1 MKKIKMSNKPYI
13 LKNKDFK
20 TILVSVMF
28 PFKISEN
35 DLAFVNLLPNML
47 QYMNN
52 KYSSEEAFLTVKK
65 ELYILGTRCGYQCI
79 GEYGYFYF
87 DMVIPDTFSLKD
99 NLLDEQFKLFN
110 EMIYNPLIKNNGFL
124 DFELNKEINNLN
136 ISMDNALKNFEPYQ
150 NIRVKE
156 IMDDQGIL
164 SRDLIRHRKLLNSVN
179 TKNLYDYYKVT
190 VKNNQP
196 VVFVMG
202 NVFENEIK
210 KLCDKYLFNKSFDEK
225 VFDAE
230 LFYFLKPR
238 KEVLEITESSKF
250 KNSSIS
256 IIYKVKDMCEDDI
269 IYINCVCDLL
279 NSLSSRMLS
288 KVLRDENNIV
298 YSCGARSYSHYGA
311 IEIIALINKE
321 NKDLARSK
329 IIEVMSS
336 LKDSTKFEDNLNNLK
351 ERKKLNLIRKP
362 DNKWEVFHD
371 YFNSSLDISWTA
383 EEYYEKFVN
392 IKASDISRFVDR
404 LVLDTVYFLK
414 EEEHE

>member
-52 KYSSEEAFLTVKK
+52 KYSSEEAFLTIKK

-79 GEYGYFYF
+79 GEYGYIYF

-164 SRDLIRHRKLLNSVN
+164 SRDLIRHRELLNSVN

-190 VKNNQP
+190 IKNNQP

-250 KNSSIS
+250 KDSSIS

-383 EEYYEKFVN
+383 EEYYEKFVS

>member
-1 MKKIKMSNKPYI
+1 MKKIKMSNRPYI
-13 LKNKDFK
+13 LKNTDFK

-28 PFKISEN
+28 PFKIKKN
-35 DLAFVNLLPNML
+35 DLAFINLLPNML

-52 KYSSEEAFLTVKK
+52 KYSSEEAFLTAKK
-65 ELYILGTRCGYQCI
+65 ELYILSTRCGYQCI

-99 NLLDEQFKLFN
+99 NLLDEQFRLFR
-110 EMIYNPLIKNNGFL
+110 EMIYNPLIKDNGFL
-124 DFELNKEINNLN
+124 DFELNKEMNNLN
-136 ISMDNALKNFEPYQ
+136 IGMDNALKNFGSYQ

-156 IMDDQGIL
+156 IMDDQEIL
-164 SRDLIRHRKLLNSVN
+164 SRDLIRHRELLNSVN

-190 VKNNQP
+190 ISDNQP

-202 NVFENEIK
+202 NVLEDEINN
-210 KLCDKYLFNKSFDEK
+210 LCDKYLFNKNFDEK
-225 VFDAE
+225 VFEAE

-238 KEVLEITESSKF
+238 EKVLEITEGSKF
-250 KNSSIS
+250 KDSSLS
-256 IIYKVKDMCEDDI
+256 VIYKVKDMCEDDI
-269 IYINCVCDLL
+269 IYMNCVCDLL

-298 YSCGARSYSHYGA
+298 YSCGARNYSHYGA
-311 IEIIALINKE
+311 IEIIALVNKDNKE
-321 NKDLARSK
+321 LAYSK
-329 IIEVMSS
+329 IIEVMDSF
-336 LKDSTKFEDNLNNLK
+336 KDCTNFEDNLNKLK

-362 DNKWEVFHD
+362 DNKWEIFND
-371 YFNSSLDISWTA
+371 YFNSSLDVTWTD

-392 IKASDISRFVDR
+392 ITASDISKFVDR
-404 LVLDTVYFLK
+404 LILDTVYFLK

>member
-52 KYSSEEAFLTVKK
+52 KYSSEEAFLTIKK

-164 SRDLIRHRKLLNSVN
+164 SRDLIRHRELLNSVN

-190 VKNNQP
+190 IKNNQP

-250 KNSSIS
+250 KDSSIS

-269 IYINCVCDLL
+269 IYINFVCDLL

-383 EEYYEKFVN
+383 EEYYEKFVS

>member
-52 KYSSEEAFLTVKK
+52 KYSSEEAFLTIKK

-164 SRDLIRHRKLLNSVN
+164 SRDLIRHRELLNSVN

-190 VKNNQP
+190 IKNNQP

-250 KNSSIS
+250 KDSSIS

-383 EEYYEKFVN
+383 EEYYEKFVS

>member
-52 KYSSEEAFLTVKK
+52 KYSSEEAFLTIKK

-164 SRDLIRHRKLLNSVN
+164 SRDLIRHRELLNSVN

-190 VKNNQP
+190 IKNNQP

-210 KLCDKYLFNKSFDEK
+210 KLCDKYLFNKIFDEK

-250 KNSSIS
+250 KDSSIS

-383 EEYYEKFVN
+383 EEYYEKFVS

>member
-28 PFKISEN
+28 PFKIFEN

-52 KYSSEEAFLTVKK
+52 KYSSEEAFLTIKK

-190 VKNNQP
+190 IKNNQP

-238 KEVLEITESSKF
+238 KEILEITESSKF
-250 KNSSIS
+250 KDSSIS

-371 YFNSSLDISWTA
+371 YFNSSLDISWTV

-414 EEEHE
+414 EEEHG

>member
-190 VKNNQP
+190 IKNNQP
-196 VVFVMG
+196 VVFVIG

-250 KNSSIS
+250 KDSSIS

-392 IKASDISRFVDR
+392 IKANDISRFVDR